1 MFHESTCLCPSS
13 TLLNLL
19 LKLFFFFTNAERT
32 PSPNSSTGS
41 KRSTLRWK
49 KDYTFWRS
57 ASEVGDE
64 PRVDIKL
71 DASIEGN
78 LSTQTSPLMMVLLKQ
93 ITFYMPMATSS

>member
-19 LKLFFFFTNAERT
+19 LKLFFFFYKCR
-32 PSPNSSTGS
+32 
-41 KRSTLRWK
+41 RSTLRWK